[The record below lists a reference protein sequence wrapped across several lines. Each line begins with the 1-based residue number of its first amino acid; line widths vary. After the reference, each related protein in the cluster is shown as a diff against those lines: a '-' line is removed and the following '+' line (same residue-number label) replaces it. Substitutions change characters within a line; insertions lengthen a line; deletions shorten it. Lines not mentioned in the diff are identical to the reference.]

1 MVIGI
6 LKEIKNNEY
15 RCAATPAAVAELVRH
30 GHVVMVEPG
39 AGIGSG
45 ITDEAFVQ
53 AGARLAHAET
63 VWQESALIYK
73 VKEILPPEYRFLR
86 RDLAIFTYLHSNAH
100 REMTD
105 ALLASGCIGIAYEDI
120 TDAAGNFPLLR
131 PMSEIAGRGGFLMT
145 CQHLQSM
152 YGGGGLMLARV
163 NGVRTPEL
171 TIIGA
176 GNAGMGV
183 AEMAAALG
191 NRVTI
196 LDVSFERL
204 DAARL
209 RLPAN
214 VELLLSTPSNLEIC
228 LKRSDVLFNCI
239 LWPKARRDHL
249 VTREMLRLMKPHAMI
264 VDIACDEAG
273 AIETCR
279 ATSHD
284 NPTYR
289 EEGILHYCVD
299 NIPSAFA
306 ATSTSLLSAATLPY
320 ALELADKGVIRAL
333 RENPHLRR
341 GLTCINGV
349 LTLEETG
356 RKQERP
362 WQKPEAVLETL
373 GN

>member
-1 MVIGI
+1 
-6 LKEIKNNEY
+6 
-15 RCAATPAAVAELVRH
+15 
-30 GHVVMVEPG
+30 
-39 AGIGSG
+39 
-45 ITDEAFVQ
+45 
-53 AGARLAHAET
+53 
-63 VWQESALIYK
+63 
-73 VKEILPPEYRFLR
+73 
-86 RDLAIFTYLHSNAH
+86 
-100 REMTD
+100 
-105 ALLASGCIGIAYEDI
+105 
-120 TDAAGNFPLLR
+120 
-131 PMSEIAGRGGFLMT
+131 
-145 CQHLQSM
+145 
-152 YGGGGLMLARV
+152 
-163 NGVRTPEL
+163 
-171 TIIGA
+171 
-176 GNAGMGV
+176 
-183 AEMAAALG
+183 
-191 NRVTI
+191 
-196 LDVSFERL
+196 
-204 DAARL
+204 
-209 RLPAN
+209 
-214 VELLLSTPSNLEIC
+214 ELLLSTSSNLEMC

-249 VTREMLRLMKPHAMI
+249 VTREMLRVMKPHAMI

-284 NPTYR
+284 KPTYR

-320 ALELADKGVIRAL
+320 AIELADKGVIPAL

-362 WQKPEAVLETL
+362 WQTPEAVLETL